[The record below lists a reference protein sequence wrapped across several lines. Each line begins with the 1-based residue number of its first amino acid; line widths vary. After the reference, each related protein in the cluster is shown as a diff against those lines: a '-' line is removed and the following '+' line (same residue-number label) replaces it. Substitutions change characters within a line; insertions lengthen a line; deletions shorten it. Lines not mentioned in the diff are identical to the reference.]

1 VHLFSN
7 IRIYERIGG
16 LYDASLGFWSREVRR
31 QAARALDLRED
42 GRLLIIG
49 VGTGMEL
56 ELLPV
61 WERGDGVDLSA
72 GMLDRAHRR
81 RAELGMHNLDLRMMD
96 ARTLDFPDEGFE
108 AVYLPLILTV
118 VEDGGRVFAEAVR
131 VAAPGG
137 RLVIADRFWPGGGP
151 ARP

>member
-1 VHLFSN
+1 
-7 IRIYERIGG
+7 
-16 LYDASLGFWSREVRR
+16 
-31 QAARALDLRED
+31 
-42 GRLLIIG
+42 
-49 VGTGMEL
+49 M
-56 ELLPV
+56 

-81 RAELGMHNLDLRMMD
+81 AELGIHNLDLRMMD

-118 VEDGGRVFAEAVR
+118 VEDGGRVFDEAVR

-137 RLVIADRFWPGGGP
+137 RLVIADRFWLRAP
-151 ARP
+151 